1 MPDKSFHYVDIGS
14 VSNEQFQI
22 TEAREILG
30 RSAPSRARK
39 LIRHGDVIFATT
51 RPYLR
56 SIAQVPPE
64 LDGQIC
70 STGFCVLRPTHQVIS
85 DWLFYSVLSRDFL
98 AQITSRMR
106 GASYPAVSDRDVLE
120 AKIPVPSP
128 AEQYRIVVRIKD
140 CTERIEEMERLGQE
154 SLLDAEA
161 VLPSVL
167 NEVFESVS
175 KSAPLR
181 TIGELVTETRYGTSQ
196 KCHSQQ
202 GGTPVLRIPNVA
214 EGAVNFSDL
223 KYCDISAEELERIRL
238 VDGDLLFVRT
248 NGSRDLVGRCAVFEA
263 TSPDNAF
270 AFASY
275 LIRVRLDR
283 TRILPKYLSYF
294 LNSTKGRAEINRRR
308 RTSAGQFNIN
318 SENLRTIPVPVPPVE
333 TQKDLLRVLA
343 ERESHANQLVD
354 EIHAVIAESVF
365 IRESLLRKAFA
376 GEL

>member
-1 MPDKSFHYVDIGS
+1 MTPFTSSPWPLRSLSSVCGSKETTDPTRMPDKSFQYVDIGS
-14 VSNEQFQI
+14 VSNERFQI

-56 SIAQVPPE
+56 SIAQVPHE

-70 STGFCVLRPTHQVIS
+70 STGFCVLRPTQQVIS

-120 AKIPVPSP
+120 AEIPVPSP

-175 KSAPLR
+175 KSASLR
-181 TIGELVTETRYGTSQ
+181 TIGELVTETRYGTST

-202 GGTPVLRIPNVA
+202 GGTPVLRIPNVR
-214 EGAVNFSDL
+214 S
-223 KYCDISAEELERIRL
+223 
-238 VDGDLLFVRT
+238 
-248 NGSRDLVGRCAVFEA
+248 
-263 TSPDNAF
+263 
-270 AFASY
+270 
-275 LIRVRLDR
+275 
-283 TRILPKYLSYF
+283 
-294 LNSTKGRAEINRRR
+294 
-308 RTSAGQFNIN
+308 
-318 SENLRTIPVPVPPVE
+318 
-333 TQKDLLRVLA
+333 
-343 ERESHANQLVD
+343 
-354 EIHAVIAESVF
+354 
-365 IRESLLRKAFA
+365 
-376 GEL
+376 